1 MFHSPTQLA
10 TSTERVHLDYLVGAW
25 PSSQRRMAEEKAKV
39 KESTTTGVSFPNKES
54 TTFEGTST
62 TGVSF
67 PNKESTTTGVS
78 FPNIGVS
85 LEVLTSLRD
94 DPVMKKTMLELVHPE
109 ITLAA
114 LKLKELADLRNLAQE
129 LRLFSDHD
137 GGIEF
142 SMYKKESL
150 SKEFFISALC
160 SITPT
165 TTTHVNIAIVKPQTK
180 GSGACYAI
188 SVLKSHPDLVG
199 IPTDF
204 VSHAWRY
211 TFAELVD
218 AIELEHNERILADS
232 DSINS
237 NSDQLLLQQ
246 KQVQKQ
252 QKRFYWN
259 DIFVEDQNTTMSR
272 PEGYFFTAFREAIAS
287 IGRTVLV
294 LEPIQTPIPLT
305 RAWCIW
311 EIWSTIDS
319 KSDLV
324 VVMPP
329 SEEATF
335 EQLIM
340 DDFNSIVEALS
351 QVDSMNSQAF
361 VEDDRISIHRIIQ
374 EQCEGGHVEV
384 DRAICD
390 SMRQW
395 FTSACQ
401 RILRKLQLEE
411 ARDDD
416 DDDKEEENIRAQGA
430 QGAQGAQDQGTETE
444 TRKKWQMVNNVGK
457 LVRKMGELNETEK
470 LYRLCYQERTK
481 AFGKNDKD
489 TLESTNN
496 LAFLLR
502 QLGKFSEAIIFAK
515 QGLDGKLI
523 LLGEQNNSTWLSMN
537 QLAMAYKERRNF
549 DMAENLFYQIMQ
561 LMNKFPLDNKI
572 KMINWRGLMLNNL
585 GDLLREKNMFDEAE
599 VMLRKAVIYWE
610 TEKKEIKPPLLRSF
624 RYLALTLIAVG
635 NVAEGIEYFRKE
647 VIGFEKLFGYYSPDA
662 ARARNNLGDALRVDG
677 QFIEALLLLKEST
690 KSLEQIFGK
699 EHPNVIY
706 ATGNYGLLLVSE
718 YGNLIEQVEVGKNLL
733 NEVLIKIEASNEIWK
748 FEHRSR
754 EIHPWVKKFTLF

>member
-1 MFHSPTQLA
+1 
-10 TSTERVHLDYLVGAW
+10 
-25 PSSQRRMAEEKAKV
+25 MAEEKAK
-39 KESTTTGVSFPNKES
+39 S
-54 TTFEGTST
+54 
-62 TGVSF
+62 
-67 PNKESTTTGVS
+67 KESTTTGVS

-94 DPVMKKTMLELVHPE
+94 DPVMKKTLLELVHPE
-109 ITLAA
+109 ITPAA

-150 SKEFFISALC
+150 SKEFFISALS

-165 TTTHVNIAIVKPQTK
+165 TTTHVNIAIVKPRTL
-180 GSGACYAI
+180 GSGACYAV

-218 AIELEHNERILADS
+218 AIELEHNERICADS

-237 NSDQLLLQQ
+237 SSDQLLLQQ
-246 KQVQKQ
+246 KQKQKQ
-252 QKRFYWN
+252 KQKRFYWN

-329 SEEATF
+329 SEEVTF

-351 QVDSMNSQAF
+351 QVDSVNSQAF

-374 EQCEGGHVEV
+374 EQCEGGHDEV

-401 RILRKLQLEE
+401 RILSKLQLEE
-411 ARDDD
+411 AHD
-416 DDDKEEENIRAQGA
+416 DDDKEEENI
-430 QGAQGAQDQGTETE
+430 TE
-444 TRKKWQMVNNVGK
+444 TRKKWKMINNVGK
-457 LVRKMGELNETEK
+457 LVRKMGKLNETEK

-496 LAFLLR
+496 LAFLR
-502 QLGKFSEAIIFAK
+502 RSEIIIGNF
-515 QGLDGKLI
+515 LTC
-523 LLGEQNNSTWLSMN
+523 STPNAPSIS
-537 QLAMAYKERRNF
+537 KGR
-549 DMAENLFYQIMQ
+549 
-561 LMNKFPLDNKI
+561 
-572 KMINWRGLMLNNL
+572 
-585 GDLLREKNMFDEAE
+585 
-599 VMLRKAVIYWE
+599 
-610 TEKKEIKPPLLRSF
+610 
-624 RYLALTLIAVG
+624 TL
-635 NVAEGIEYFRKE
+635 
-647 VIGFEKLFGYYSPDA
+647 
-662 ARARNNLGDALRVDG
+662 
-677 QFIEALLLLKEST
+677 
-690 KSLEQIFGK
+690 
-699 EHPNVIY
+699 
-706 ATGNYGLLLVSE
+706 
-718 YGNLIEQVEVGKNLL
+718 
-733 NEVLIKIEASNEIWK
+733 
-748 FEHRSR
+748 
-754 EIHPWVKKFTLF
+754 